1 MSMENICRSLKE
13 KLLTEYDDIQADII
27 NEQRLAVRCEK
38 DKLLKILEYLK
49 GIGYDHLAMISCV
62 DRIKENNLELVYI
75 LTSYVENK
83 EEGKINILVKT
94 KINRDKPEFD
104 TVINIFENAEPYE
117 RELHELFGVYFN
129 GHPRLIPLFL
139 ERKYEI
145 PPFRKDFD
153 TRKYVKDIFDEVPFV
168 DDKKDKK

>member
-1 MSMENICRSLKE
+1 MENTCRSLKE
-13 KLLTEYDDIQADII
+13 KLLTEYDDIQSDII
-27 NEQRLAVRCEK
+27 NEQRLMVRCEK
-38 DKLLKILEYLK
+38 DAVAKILEYLK
-49 GIGYDHLAMISCV
+49 SNGYDHLALISCV
-62 DRIKENNLELVYI
+62 DWIKENKLELVYI
-75 LTSYVENK
+75 VTPYMEK
-83 EEGKINILVKT
+83 GEEGKMNIFIKT
-94 KINRDKPEFD
+94 MIDRDKPEID

-153 TRKYVKDIFDEVPFV
+153 TRKYVKDVFDEVPFV
-168 DDKKDKK
+168 DDKKEKK